1 MNIVF
6 ITLLSSLFL
15 FSVSQAEHKMRYYEL
30 YQEFQGLFEE
40 QLEKFQRS
48 LNLSPSQF
56 FARCKEASAEDEKCR
71 RYIDILLS
79 SAEYETFVKLMKIMR
94 PIAEARMTQARSA
107 DSKFEED
114 FDENEG
120 SSAKAPSKGGDD
132 GDMGSDSKYVE
143 MDDLSDAKGGA
154 KDYDSSK

>member
-1 MNIVF
+1 
-6 ITLLSSLFL
+6 
-15 FSVSQAEHKMRYYEL
+15 MRYYEL

-94 PIAEARMTQARSA
+94 PIAEARSMQARSA

-114 FDENEG
+114 FEEG
-120 SSAKAPSKGGDD
+120 EGSAKAPSKGGADD
-132 GDMGSDSKYVE
+132 EMGSDAKYVE
-143 MDDLSDAKGGA
+143 MDDMSDAKGSA